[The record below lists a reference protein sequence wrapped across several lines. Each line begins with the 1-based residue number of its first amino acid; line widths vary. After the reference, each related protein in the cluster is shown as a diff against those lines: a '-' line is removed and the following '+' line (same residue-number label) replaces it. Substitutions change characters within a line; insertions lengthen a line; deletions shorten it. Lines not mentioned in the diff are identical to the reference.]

1 MNTTGI
7 QEPSD
12 MERLVTRWRN
22 NPWDLRTAVMSALQ
36 VSADLTS
43 VLPSRGTTRLLPAI
57 GQKVVYSAGPADT
70 LLVTL
75 VLADEPSYSGVI
87 EVVAKHLREHSA
99 GLLRVFNKA
108 RPKASVG
115 RLTTC
120 TLQVVLPPDE
130 YMDTPAEIDGVPV
143 TWFRW
148 VPDDEHMLHVEKIQ
162 ASDSDHFQAFL
173 CAGIL
178 DLCRLVKLPDLKEF
192 CPGARSSPCPAHS
205 AGTPRVV
212 AVAQLSLY
220 LLLLAR
226 GLAPKH
232 TVIYPH
238 RDRLRDLLK
247 RVHAKAIKTWD
258 RGELKDVEDLHTSV
272 RTLAKFARR
281 NIEPFEFTRD
291 GLDAFGVKS
300 AQRSLQLLTEKMAAY
315 FAREIAKKLAKDP
328 DSVPPELLGA
338 SLVASATAPG
348 VVERIGGGSSVKA
361 VMKLGVRAGLAGA
374 ASRKPGAKTPAPLD
388 DLRKFL
394 KRAGQF
400 LDG

>member
-1 MNTTGI
+1 MRAKQANTDG
-7 QEPSD
+7 
-12 MERLVTRWRN
+12 
-22 NPWDLRTAVMSALQ
+22 
-36 VSADLTS
+36 
-43 VLPSRGTTRLLPAI
+43 
-57 GQKVVYSAGPADT
+57 GQ
-70 LLVTL
+70 
-75 VLADEPSYSGVI
+75 
-87 EVVAKHLREHSA
+87 
-99 GLLRVFNKA
+99 
-108 RPKASVG
+108 
-115 RLTTC
+115 
-120 TLQVVLPPDE
+120 
-130 YMDTPAEIDGVPV
+130 
-143 TWFRW
+143 
-148 VPDDEHMLHVEKIQ
+148 
-162 ASDSDHFQAFL
+162 FQAFL

-192 CPGARSSPCPAHS
+192 CPGARSSPCPSHS

-348 VVERIGGGSSVKA
+348 VIERIGGGSSVKA

>member
-1 MNTTGI
+1 
-7 QEPSD
+7 

-22 NPWDLRTAVMSALQ
+22 NPWDLRPAVMSALQ
-36 VSADLTS
+36 VSADLAS

-57 GQKVVYSAGPADT
+57 GQKVVYSGGTADT

-75 VLADEPSYSGVI
+75 ILWEEPSYSGVI

-99 GLLRVFNKA
+99 ALLRAFSKA
-108 RPKASVG
+108 RPKASAG
-115 RLTTC
+115 KLTTSR
-120 TLQVVLPPDE
+120 LQVVLPPDE

-205 AGTPRVV
+205 AGIPRVV

-232 TVIYPH
+232 TVIYPN

-281 NIEPFEFTRD
+281 NIDPFEFTRD
-291 GLDAFGVKS
+291 SLDAFGVKS

-400 LDG
+400 LGG